1 MMLDHPLKESKFK
14 SLTAQI
20 KDAETQLQEH
30 QRMVSAY
37 KDALIQKT
45 QQRITTPSGLLLAG
59 GIGFILSE
67 LTKNKPL
74 KFHSSITEEPHTA
87 ETGDISKH
95 LTSALSLLNSINA
108 LYTTFRA
115 SMKETKT

>member
-1 MMLDHPLKESKFK
+1 MLDHPLNENKFK

-20 KDAETQLQEH
+20 KDAEMQLQEH
-30 QRMVSAY
+30 QRMVSAC

-45 QQRITTPSGLLLAG
+45 QQKITTPSSLLLAG

-74 KFHSSITEEPHTA
+74 KFHPGITEESHTA
-87 ETGDISKH
+87 ETSDISKH
-95 LTSALSLLNSINA
+95 LMSTLNLLNSINA